1 MIFMGGKGR
10 WAKKIVAEIE
20 PWRTPGDTLI
30 EVCCG
35 AANLTEH
42 WTKPV
47 IAYDLNP
54 ALITMW
60 KACQAGWKP
69 PPREE
74 ITEDLHARY
83 KKNLDPSDPLTA
95 FLLFGCSFRG
105 VWAGGFAR
113 PHVRKKN
120 KQKNRYED
128 PIAGSLNSLRRKA
141 SAVSNGVEFVI
152 GSYAEV
158 SPTFGQ
164 VVYADPPYVAR
175 ATKGISGRDALVPFF
190 DHVDFWS
197 HARKW
202 SDLGSRVFVSEET
215 APEDWIRFRSWN
227 ATRSLGN
234 WSEVDRNGSRKL
246 ESLWVHCDSVMA
258 AHADGDTVIR

>member
-60 KACQAGWKP
+60 KAAQAGWRP
-69 PPREE
+69 PLRED
-74 ITEDLHARY
+74 ITPELHAMY
-83 KKNLDPSDPLTA
+83 KKNPDPSDPLTA

-105 VWAGGFAR
+105 VWRGGFAR
-113 PHVRKKN
+113 NTEWEGRTLDFVSRS
-120 KQKNRYED
+120 RRGM
-128 PIAGSLNSLRRKA
+128 IRKA
-141 SAVSNGVEFVI
+141 DAVSVGVEFLV
-152 GSYAEV
+152 GSYSDA
-158 SPTFGQ
+158 SPRRDH
-164 VVYADPPYVAR
+164 VVYVDPPYVGRCAQ
-175 ATKGISGRDALVPFF
+175 GIADKTRSIVGPF
-190 DHVDFWS
+190 DHVAFWK
-197 HARKW
+197 HVGEW
-202 SDLGSRVFVSEET
+202 SSQGTRVFVSEET
-215 APEDWIRFRSWN
+215 APSEWIRYRSWKPRR
-227 ATRSLGN
+227 TLGN
-234 WSEVDRNGSRKL
+234 WSEVDRNGPRKL
-246 ESLWVHCDSVMA
+246 ESIWVHRDSEMA
-258 AHADGDTVIR
+258 AKANGDMVICEP